1 MPAPTP
7 PTNPAAVSATIR
19 RLRREKGL
27 TQEALAQ
34 AVGVSPQ
41 AISKWETGQTM
52 PDITLLL
59 PLSKELGIGVNE
71 LLGGNRRQE
80 LEEKYQ
86 KACPLGPA
94 YSLMVALEALE
105 EFPDDETFLYRR
117 ACDELFIGK
126 SNPIGAQRYIERA
139 IMGLHYLC
147 RKDPDWPTY
156 RSMLAEA
163 YLAQGDKDRA
173 YAEALDYNGSEK
185 ERVMERFLDEETRH
199 AKKQQALK
207 NAVCNLYNALF
218 SYGTPEAIK
227 AAHTMLDSLL
237 GDEQNLH
244 DLGLR
249 ELSVKEALLCRD
261 VGDDEGYAR
270 YLTKAYEEAR
280 AVDTLPPER
289 IPYRTPLFDRLQY
302 DHVPKPGVGNE
313 TYQFLMFHDS
323 LLAHPAAEGL
333 KRRMVDEMIRCR
345 ALHYDARSYLKFC
358 EQQIGSPYH
367 FNFSTAWDTTREET
381 AAMEA
386 SLRYTHASLYRS
398 IEWRVRNGE
407 LAERLVSEGTLT
419 GVFAGYLD
427 IMLAFCNCK
436 EKSEYKRLPIP
447 EEERAIPTAPEGS
460 RILAIAELL
469 ISHNFRDCGL
479 EEKLLEFV
487 LTGAKKQGYTHVEA
501 YPIEDCLPEMYD
513 TRLAIYE
520 KMGFSVI
527 RDLSGGHFL
536 HNEWDREGE
545 KPYRRLH
552 ILQKEL

>member
-1 MPAPTP
+1 MPTP
-7 PTNPAAVSATIR
+7 TPATNPAAVSATIR
-19 RLRREKGL
+19 RLRRERGL

-86 KACPLGPA
+86 KACPLGSA

-227 AAHTMLDSLL
+227 TAHTMLDSLL

-323 LLAHPAAEGL
+323 LFAHPAAEGL
-333 KRRMVDEMIRCR
+333 KRRMVDEVIRCR
-345 ALHYDARSYLKFC
+345 ALHYDARNYLKFC

-436 EKSEYKRLPIP
+436 EKSAYKRLPIP

-469 ISHNFRDCGL
+469 VSRYFRNCGL
-479 EEKLLEFV
+479 EEKLLDFV

>member
-1 MPAPTP
+1 MSTPTP
-7 PTNPAAVSATIR
+7 ATNPAAVSATIR

-34 AVGVSPQ
+34 AIGVTPQ

-80 LEEKYQ
+80 LENRFQ
-86 KACPLGPA
+86 KACAIGHE

-105 EFPDDETFLYRR
+105 EFPDDEDFLYRR
-117 ACDELFIGK
+117 AWDELSIGK
-126 SNPIGAQRYIERA
+126 TKPIGAERFIERA
-139 IMGLHYLC
+139 ILGLSFLC
-147 RKDPDWPTY
+147 RKAPDWAAS
-156 RSMLAEA
+156 RSVLAEA
-163 YLAQGDKDRA
+163 YLTQGNRDQA
-173 YAEALDYNGSEK
+173 YAEALAYNGPEK
-185 ERVMERFLDEETRH
+185 ERVMRRFLDEETQL
-199 AKKQQALK
+199 AQKQQAVK
-207 NAVCNLYNALF
+207 DAVGELYKALF
-218 SYGTPEAIK
+218 AYGSPEAIT
-227 AAHTMLDSLL
+227 AAHTLLDSFL
-237 GDEQNLH
+237 GEEQDLH
-244 DLGLR
+244 DLGLS

-261 VGDDEGYAR
+261 AGDDEGYAR
-270 YLTKAYEEAR
+270 HLTKAYESVR
-280 AVDTLPPER
+280 AADALPRER
-289 IPYRTPLFDRLQY
+289 IPYQNPLFDRLY
-302 DHVPKPGVGNE
+302 REHAVRLGESE
-313 TYQFLMFHDS
+313 TYLFLLFHHD
-323 LLAHPAAEGL
+323 LFAHPAAEGL
-333 KRRMVDEMIRCR
+333 KRRVVDELIRCR
-345 ALHYDARSYLKFC
+345 GLLCDARSYLQFC
-358 EQQIGSPYH
+358 EKQVGGPCH
-367 FNFSTAWDTTREET
+367 FNYSTAWDTTREEI

-386 SLRYTHASLYRS
+386 SLRYTHASLYRP

-419 GVFAGYLD
+419 GIFAGYGD

-447 EEERAIPTAPEGS
+447 EEERAIPTAPEGAK
-460 RILAIAELL
+460 ILAIAELL

-520 KMGFSVI
+520 KMGFRVI
-527 RDLSGGHFL
+527 RDLSGEQAGRCF
-536 HNEWDREGE
+536 
-545 KPYRRLH
+545 
-552 ILQKEL
+552 IMQKEL

>member
-1 MPAPTP
+1 MPTP
-7 PTNPAAVSATIR
+7 TPATNPAAVSATIR
-19 RLRREKGL
+19 RLRRERGL

-86 KACPLGPA
+86 KACPLGSA

-126 SNPIGAQRYIERA
+126 SNPIGAQRYIKRA

-147 RKDPDWPTY
+147 RKDPDWPSY

-227 AAHTMLDSLL
+227 TAHTMLDSLL

-323 LLAHPAAEGL
+323 LFAHPAAEGL
-333 KRRMVDEMIRCR
+333 KRRMVDEVIRCR
-345 ALHYDARSYLKFC
+345 ALHYDARNYLKFC

-436 EKSEYKRLPIP
+436 EKSAYKRLPIP

>member
-1 MPAPTP
+1 MSASQPA
-7 PTNPAAVSATIR
+7 TNPAAVAATIR

-34 AVGVSPQ
+34 AIGVTPQ

-59 PLSKELGIGVNE
+59 PLSRELGIGVNE

-80 LEEKYQ
+80 LEKKFQ
-86 KACPLGPA
+86 KACPLGPE
-94 YSLMVALEALE
+94 YSLMVTLVALE
-105 EFPDDETFLYRR
+105 EFPDDEDFLYRR
-117 ACDELFIGK
+117 ACDELSIGK
-126 SNPIGAQRYIERA
+126 SNPIGAQRYIEWA
-139 IMGLHYLC
+139 IMGLHDLC
-147 RKDPDWPTY
+147 RKDPDWPSY

-163 YLAQGDKDRA
+163 YLTQGDKDRA
-173 YAEALDYNGSEK
+173 YAEALAYNGPEK

-199 AKKQQALK
+199 AQKQQSIK
-207 NAVCNLYNALF
+207 NAVCNLYNALS
-218 SYGTPEAIK
+218 SYGTPEAIQ

-237 GDEQNLH
+237 GNEQNLH

-261 VGDDEGYAR
+261 AGDDKGYAR
-270 YLTKAYEEAR
+270 HLTKAYEEAR
-280 AVDTLPPER
+280 TVDTLPQEW
-289 IPYRTPLFDRLQY
+289 IPYRNPLFDRLQY
-302 DHVPKPGVGNE
+302 DHIPKPGDWNE
-313 TYQFLMFHDS
+313 TYQFLMLHDS
-323 LLAHPAAEGL
+323 LFAHPAAEGL
-333 KRRMVDEMIRCR
+333 KRRMVDEVIRCR
-345 ALHYDARSYLKFC
+345 ALLYDAQSYLKFC
-358 EQQIGSPYH
+358 EQQIGSPYY

-386 SLRYTHASLYRS
+386 SLRYTHASLYRP

-407 LAERLVSEGTLT
+407 LAERLVSEGTLR
-419 GVFAGYLD
+419 GVFAGYGD

-447 EEERAIPTAPEGS
+447 EEERAIPTAPEGAK
-460 RILAIAELL
+460 ILAIAELL

-487 LTGAKKQGYTHVEA
+487 LTGAKEQGYTHVEA
-501 YPIEDCLPEMYD
+501 YPIEDCSPEMYD

-520 KMGFSVI
+520 KMGFRVI
-527 RDLSGGHFL
+527 RDLSGRHSL
-536 HNEWDREGE
+536 PNEWWDEDE
-545 KPYRRLH
+545 KSYRRLH